1 MSFVRLLLHSNEYQ
15 IEGLA
20 AVTSYWQNSS
30 TYPDQIEAVV
40 KAYGKVLPN
49 LQSHAHGKFPSEEYL
64 LSKIRSGSTKYGL
77 AAIDALEAGNKTSPG
92 ADLLVS
98 AVDSSEAPLYVQL
111 WGGANVLA
119 EALWKANKTK
129 TADEFS
135 QFLSKLRVYAISDQ
149 DNSGAWIRFN
159 FPSLR
164 YIASIHGWNQYG
176 LATWSGISGDT
187 YYDFDHGGPDSSL
200 VTNAWI
206 HKNIQLGPL
215 GGMYPSVQFI
225 MEGDSPSLMFTMQN
239 GLNSPE
245 HPEWGSWGGRYTAVS
260 LGGNQ
265 FADAT
270 DHVVGQNGQMFISNH
285 ATIWR
290 WRSAYQN
297 EMAARVQWTL
307 QENRKDSNTT
317 HPPVVVVNGS
327 CGSEP
332 LEVHVKTGAMVTLDA
347 SGSYDPDGRSLN
359 LTWWHYREPTMT
371 QWSISEVPRLN
382 FTSVPHTDN
391 RLTTVK
397 IPEQS
402 MACKSP
408 QAASGAV
415 TSEPYCQ
422 QYHVILQ
429 ATNGG
434 THPITRYRRVI
445 LKTQPANGT
454 IS

>member
-1 MSFVRLLLHSNEYQ
+1 V
-15 IEGLA
+15 
-20 AVTSYWQNSS
+20 
-30 TYPDQIEAVV
+30 
-40 KAYGKVLPN
+40 
-49 LQSHAHGKFPSEEYL
+49 
-64 LSKIRSGSTKYGL
+64 IRSGSKAYGL
-77 AAIDALEAGNKTSPG
+77 AAIDALEAGNQTSPG
-92 ADLLVS
+92 ADLLLS
-98 AVDSSEAPLYVQL
+98 AVDSSQAPLYVQI

-129 TADEFS
+129 STEDFS
-135 QFLSKLRVYAISDQ
+135 HFLSKLRVYTISDQ
-149 DNSGAWIRFN
+149 DNTGSWIRLN
-159 FPSLR
+159 WPSLR

-176 LATWSGISGDT
+176 LAAWSGISGDT
-187 YYDFDHGGPDSSL
+187 YYDFDAGGPDTSI

-215 GGMYPSVQFI
+215 GKIYPDIKYI

-265 FADAT
+265 FADAA
-270 DHVVGQNGQMFISNH
+270 DHVVGQNGQTFITNH

-290 WRSAYQN
+290 WRQAYQN
-297 EMAARVQWTL
+297 EMAARIQWTL
-307 QENRKDSNTT
+307 QENRPGSNTT

-327 CGSEP
+327 CGSQAVE
-332 LEVHVKTGAMVTLDA
+332 LYVKTGANVTLDA
-347 SGSYDPDGRSLN
+347 SGSYDPDNRGLN
-359 LTWWHYREPTMT
+359 LTWWHYREPTQT
-371 QWSISEVPRLN
+371 QWGISEVPQLN
-382 FTSVPHTDN
+382 FTFVPGTGN
-391 RLTTVK
+391 RITTVK
-397 IPEQS
+397 MPEQS
-402 MACKSP
+402 DACKAP
-408 QAASGAV
+408 QAATGAV
-415 TSEPYCQ
+415 TGEAYCQ

-434 THPITRYRRVI
+434 AHPITRYRRII